1 MVEKGG
7 FDRREKVIVRIELVG
22 WAYDGDLGRIGF
34 YGYGVVYLDVF
45 LIGEM
50 LVGWLF
56 GVKDLFRLSSREIS
70 YRGFFCDYF

>member
-34 YGYGVVYLDVF
+34 YGYG
-45 LIGEM
+45 GS
-50 LVGWLF
+50 LF
-56 GVKDLFRLSSREIS
+56 GR
-70 YRGFFCDYF
+70 FFDWGNVSGMVVRC